1 MSTRPTPQDLVER
14 ALQASTADQTV
25 VLVSVSTTANLR
37 WANNTLT
44 TNGMVDSM
52 AATVISVVG
61 SGSGSAAGVVA
72 GNVGSFDQLL
82 EITAAADEAAR
93 QSGPAPDA
101 DDLAAGDAASDW
113 DEPPGETSI
122 EIFTGFA
129 AGLGEA
135 FGRARDANRV
145 LYGYVEHDMTTTYLG
160 SSTGLR
166 RRHQQP
172 TGHVGITG
180 KDASLTRSA
189 WAGAATRDFDDVDA
203 LVLDAELNRRLSW
216 ADRHVDLPAGRYDT
230 ILPPAAIA
238 DLQIYAHWS
247 SAARDAD
254 DGRSV
259 YSKPGSGTRVGEQIM
274 NPGVRILSDPAYPGL
289 ECQPFVTAG
298 ASSAASSV
306 FDNGLPVARTE
317 WVSDGRLAALLQT
330 RESARITDLAYTPGI
345 DNLVLEIDGATGTID
360 DEIGRTERGLLLTC
374 LWYIRAV
381 DEQTL
386 LLTGLTRD
394 GVYLVEHGEVTAA
407 VNNFRFNESPI
418 DLLNRFGSATA
429 SVPTISREWGDY
441 FSRTAMPAVRIP
453 DFNMSSVS
461 QAS

>member
-14 ALQASTADQTV
+14 ALQASTADQAV

-52 AATVISVVG
+52 AATVISIVG
-61 SGSGSAAGVVA
+61 SGSGCAAGVVS
-72 GNVGSFDQLL
+72 GNVGSLDQLL
-82 EITAAADEAAR
+82 EVTAAADDAAR

-122 EIFTGFA
+122 EMFTGFA

-135 FGRARDANRV
+135 FGRARDADRV

-166 RRHQQP
+166 LRHQQP

-189 WAGAATRDFDDVDA
+189 WTGAATRDFDDVDA
-203 LVLDAELNRRLSW
+203 LVLDAELHRRLSW
-216 ADRHVDLPAGRYDT
+216 AGRHVDLPAGRYDT
-230 ILPPAAIA
+230 ILPPAAVA

-247 SAARDAD
+247 AAARDAD

-259 YSKPGSGTRVGEQIM
+259 YSRPGGGTRVGEQM
-274 NPGVRILSDPAYPGL
+274 MKPGVRILSDPAYPGL
-289 ECQPFVTAG
+289 ECQPFVTAS

-306 FDNGLPVARTE
+306 FDNGLPVARTQ

-330 RESARITDLAYTPGI
+330 RESARDRRCDGDDRRRDRPDRARAAADLPVVHPCRRRADAAAHRTHPRRRLPGRARRGDRSGEQLPLQRVPDRPAEQVRLGDRFGAHDLARVG
-345 DNLVLEIDGATGTID
+345 
-360 DEIGRTERGLLLTC
+360 
-374 LWYIRAV
+374 
-381 DEQTL
+381 
-386 LLTGLTRD
+386 
-394 GVYLVEHGEVTAA
+394 
-407 VNNFRFNESPI
+407 
-418 DLLNRFGSATA
+418 
-429 SVPTISREWGDY
+429 
-441 FSRTAMPAVRIP
+441 
-453 DFNMSSVS
+453 
-461 QAS
+461 